1 MIKKLSGF
9 VLMVA
14 SIGLGFAQA
23 PPVPAPAPG
32 APPPA
37 APGAPAAPA
46 PGVNLQADVE
56 KAMTD
61 GLALMQEG
69 KFKDAIAKVDFIKSK
84 MSKVPE
90 NVIFL
95 EGACYFNLADFPKAA
110 QAFETYIKD
119 YPTGDNLNPVKMG
132 LGRSY
137 LKLSKA
143 DDALKMLKEVATAA
157 PDLKIDAGLLI
168 AEHYKKANQPDDAI
182 QILTS
187 VLTEGIRSAGQVSAA
202 LMLADIYVSKGD
214 GEKAAQLL
222 ESVRAVSTEGESVI
236 EMNNLGQK
244 LGDENMEKKSFR
256 EALVAYQSVRRKSE
270 VMKLQK
276 DRIAKATAHLALGRG
291 NKEDIEAKIA
301 SDKALLAQL
310 EEKGDYDATL
320 YYRLGRCYF
329 EMGRMWESLLA
340 FETVVKEFKTFPQR
354 DKCMYAMIMAN
365 AQLKRVSKA
374 REYCEKFIADFPESE
389 MTGQI
394 AEMFGM
400 LAYQQGDL
408 QAAAD
413 AFDKI
418 LGYPKVDKARA
429 LFLRGNVLFEM
440 QKFQEAVTTLELM
453 KAEKGG
459 EAYGDDATYRIALC
473 YFYQNDF
480 KNVKKSLADY
490 IKNYPKGQYV
500 VDAKYRQSFIKVQ
513 AGDIEDSMKDLL
525 AIVNESPNDPNIAQ
539 VYSLLGDCFSNLA
552 QKDPAK
558 STEYYQKAEEAYLN
572 AVKRSGTEDVRKY
585 ALEHVNDLLVGND
598 KWDTVAELWTVELK
612 RHQGKPEALKAIF
625 WLVKALVRQNK
636 AEDAKK
642 MLADY
647 IKPYIS
653 NTGLEDVEGLIQQL
667 AALMAPKRRRVS
679 TLALLPTPVVAP
691 KDGEAAVV
699 AAPEATKPEAPAP
712 AVVTYEEVEKQFEAL
727 LTPETMTPTAN
738 IRIMFGKISLA
749 AKMKEVE
756 KGDKLMGIM
765 VEVAKAEDLSP
776 LLLSIVG
783 DNARKKGDPEK
794 AATCYERLRALFPGS
809 EYADGAPVGLAE
821 IAFEKGEFDKALL
834 LFTEAT
840 GEKYQGSSK
849 LLDATMGKAKTL
861 LKLAKYEEAE
871 KEYDGI
877 ARVKEWKSAWPES
890 LYGLGQVKEA
900 RKDYAA
906 AITFYQRVFIAHQ
919 KNKAWMARSYL
930 QSARCFMLLNKPA
943 EAKRTLQEMLKNET
957 MKLQPEFEAAKL
969 ELQKLK

>member
-1 MIKKLSGF
+1 MMKKYY
-9 VLMVA
+9 
-14 SIGLGFAQA
+14 SIALALAWVGLLPAQA
-23 PPVPAPAPG
+23 PPVAPAVPGAPPGAPG
-32 APPPA
+32 APPA
-37 APGAPAAPA
+37 TAEVT

-56 KAMTD
+56 KALTD

-69 KFKDAIAKVDFIKSK
+69 KFKDAITKVDFIKSK

-95 EGACYFNLADFPKAA
+95 EGACYFNLSDFAKAA
-110 QAFETYIKD
+110 QSFETYIKD
-119 YPTGDNLNPVKMG
+119 YPAGDNLNPVKMG
-132 LGRSY
+132 LGRAY
-137 LKLSKA
+137 LKLSKT
-143 DDALKMLKEVATAA
+143 DDAIKLLKEVAAV
-157 PDLKIDAGLLI
+157 PDLKIEAGLLI
-168 AEHYKKANQPDDAI
+168 ADHYKRANQPDDAI

-187 VLTEGIRSAGQVSAA
+187 VLTEGIRSSGQVSAA
-202 LMLADIYVSKGD
+202 LMLADIYVTKGE

-244 LGDENMEKKSFR
+244 LGDENMEKKSYR

-270 VMKLQK
+270 VVKLQK
-276 DRIAKATAHLALGRG
+276 DRIAKSTAHLALGRG
-291 NKEDIEAKIA
+291 NKEELEAKIA

-340 FETVVKEFKTFPQR
+340 FETVIKEFKTFPQR

-374 REYCEKFIADFPESE
+374 REYCETFIADFPESE

-413 AFDKI
+413 SFDKI
-418 LGYPKVDKARA
+418 LSYPKVDKARA

-440 QKFQEAVTTLELM
+440 QKFQDAVTTLELM
-453 KAEKGG
+453 MKEKGG

-480 KNVKKSLADY
+480 KNVKKALADY
-490 IKNYPKGQYV
+490 IKNFPKGQYL

-525 AIVNESPNDPNIAQ
+525 AIVTESPNDPNIAQ
-539 VYSLLGDCFSNLA
+539 VYSLLGDCFGNLA
-552 QKDPAK
+552 QKDPEK
-558 STEYYQKAEEAYLN
+558 SAEYYTKAEEAYLN

-585 ALEHVNDLLVGND
+585 ALEHVNDLLVGGD
-598 KWDTVAELWTVELK
+598 KWDTIAELWTIELK

-636 AEDAKK
+636 TDDAKK

-653 NTGLEDVEGLIQQL
+653 NTGLDDVEGLIQQL
-667 AALMAPKRRRVS
+667 ASLMAPKRRRVS
-679 TLALLPTPVVAP
+679 TLAPLPTPVVAT
-691 KDGEAAVV
+691 KEGETPPVV
-699 AAPEATKPEAPAP
+699 AEQPKP
-712 AVVTYEEVEKQFEAL
+712 AVSAGPTYEEVEKQFEAL
-727 LTPETMTPTAN
+727 LTPETLTPTAN

-749 AKMKEVE
+749 AKMKESDKVE
-756 KGDKLMGIM
+756 KLMGIM

-776 LLLSIVG
+776 LLLSVVG

-794 AATCYERLRALFPGS
+794 AAACYERLRTLFPSS

-821 IAFEKGEFDKALL
+821 IAFEKGEFDKALV

-849 LLDATMGKAKTL
+849 LLEATLGKAKTL
-861 LKLAKYEEAE
+861 LKLSKYEDAE

-877 ARVKEWKSAWPES
+877 ARVKDWKSAHAEA

-906 AITFYQRVFIAHQ
+906 AITYYQRVFIAHQ
-919 KNKAWMARSYL
+919 KYKDWMARAYL
-930 QSARCFMLLNKPA
+930 QSARCFLLLNKRA
-943 EAKRTLQEMLKNET
+943 EAIKTLEEMLKNQT
-957 MKLQPEFEAAKL
+957 LKLQPEFETAKA